1 VVNRQVVGAHYG
13 LRDWLAQRITAVVM
27 VIYTI
32 LFLVAVI
39 RAPQLDHAAWRAIFV
54 PQWMKLAS
62 LLFMLCIFMHA
73 WVGMRNI
80 FDKRPPQVSLFG
92 TGSPGVI
99 GPVVATSQYDFLGR
113 RMFVNVSRKF

>member
-1 VVNRQVVGAHYG
+1 MVNRQVVGAHYG

-80 FDKRPPQVSLFG
+80 FMDYVKDISVRLTLYVVTIAWLLVC
-92 TGSPGVI
+92 TGWAIQILWSV
-99 GPVVATSQYDFLGR
+99 R
-113 RMFVNVSRKF
+113 